1 VGPLIFNWHDYLLA
15 LPITLLTL
23 FALGILLIDLMI
35 PPETKWANAVTALIG
50 VLFAAGGVLKIQLWM
65 QSSRT
70 ASMGSV
76 GLMGTMLVDRTAIY
90 FFYLFLAA
98 TAISILMSVRY
109 MKTEHE
115 NHGEYYA
122 LMLLS
127 VVGMMC
133 MAAGF
138 DIVLIFIGLE
148 LMAISTYVLVGFLRR
163 DRRSNEAALKY
174 LLLGAFSSGIFAYGL
189 SLLYG
194 LTGSTNLVEIGRG
207 LSLIL
212 AKDPHNPV
220 AIVALL
226 TTVTGLL
233 FKIAAVPF
241 HQWVPDAYEG
251 APTCITGFM
260 SVTVKAAGW
269 AMLLRILGCT
279 YPTYP
284 NVILGLAAMRPVYV
298 PLFVFVSIAT
308 MTGANFAALTQT
320 NTKRLLAYSS
330 IAHVGY
336 MLLGLIAGTAT
347 ELSADGV
354 KGILIYLLV
363 YTFMNLGAFG
373 VITSLRHRNVIGDEL
388 DDLNGLYSRAPVEAV
403 LMLIFLLSL
412 AGIPPLAGFWGKYF
426 IFLSL
431 IETGHYALASLGV
444 LYSVFGLY
452 YYLKMAN
459 AMFMGQPEERGL
471 LPVSWTMRAALAVTA
486 AATLFI
492 GIMPNHFIQLVN
504 WALLLPQN
512 PAVAKLVY

>member
-1 VGPLIFNWHDYLLA
+1 MAWTDYLLA
-15 LPITLLTL
+15 LPITLLVL
-23 FALGILLIDLMI
+23 FALGILLIDFMLPKEM
-35 PPETKWANAVTALIG
+35 KWANAITAFIG
-50 VLFAAGGVLKIQLWM
+50 VCFAAAGVFKIQLWLGGAPGASGM
-65 QSSRT
+65 LRT
-70 ASMGSV
+70 
-76 GLMGTMLVDRTAIY
+76 LLVDRFAIY
-90 FFYLFLAA
+90 FFYLFLAG
-98 TAISILMSVRY
+98 TAIAILMSVRY
-109 MKTEHE
+109 LETEHE

-127 VVGMMC
+127 VAGMMC

-174 LLLGAFSSGIFAYGL
+174 FLLGAFSSGIFAYGL

-194 LTGSTNLVEIGRG
+194 LCGSTNLAVIHQELLRKAVDPQYKAVAVIA
-207 LSLIL
+207 LI
-212 AKDPHNPV
+212 
-220 AIVALL
+220 
-226 TTVTGLL
+226 TTMTGLL

-241 HQWVPDAYEG
+241 HQWAPDAYEG
-251 APTCITGFM
+251 APTSITGFM
-260 SVTVKAAGW
+260 SVAVKAAGW
-269 AMLLRILGCT
+269 AMLLRIL
-279 YPTYP
+279 
-284 NVILGLAAMRPVYV
+284 VIGLMPLRAVWV
-298 PLFVFVSIAT
+298 PLLVFVSIAT

-347 ELSADGV
+347 QLSPDGI

-373 VITSLRHRNVIGDEL
+373 VITSLRHRNIAGDEL

-403 LMLIFLLSL
+403 LMLVFMLSL

-431 IETGHYALASLGV
+431 IESQHYVLAALGV

-452 YYLKMAN
+452 YYLKIAN
-459 AMFMGQPEERGL
+459 AMFMRQPEKGEEH
-471 LPVSWTMRAALAVTA
+471 LPVSLAMRAALGLTGL
-486 AATLFI
+486 ATLYI
-492 GIMPNHFIQLVN
+492 GILPNQFIEAVN
-504 WALLLPQN
+504 WALGLAQN
-512 PAVAKLVY
+512 PNVAKLVR